1 MRWEAQVILKSSCKI
16 DARLFPFDTQVCKLK
31 FSSWVY
37 NSYELHLQIL
47 EEMDSKNLYEDVG
60 VWELRDVIVNGSESV
75 YDGVPYQELTYT
87 VYLRRRPMF
96 YTVQIIIPC
105 ILLSLINLMV
115 FVLPPESG
123 EKVSLGMANL
133 LSLVLFQQLISNAV
147 PPTSDNAPIIGESF
161 SLVGKKGNFEVWWNN
176 TMTLF
181 GLGKFVCKHQN
192 QTLYF
197 YNVHHT
203 SKRLMPSTFVIV
215 TVAVILPLM
224 SCQTWANWY
233 LYHCCIVRVQIMHSR
248 CTGMWGY
255 SRVND

>member
-1 MRWEAQVILKSSCKI
+1 MDKNWESYKDTSVVVNYNGMMRWEDQVILKSSCKI

-181 GLGKFVCKHQN
+181 GLGKMSVNTKTKHC
-192 QTLYF
+192 
-197 YNVHHT
+197 T
-203 SKRLMPSTFVIV
+203 SIMSTI
-215 TVAVILPLM
+215 P
-224 SCQTWANWY
+224 QK
-233 LYHCCIVRVQIMHSR
+233 
-248 CTGMWGY
+248 
-255 SRVND
+255 D